1 MNNLSLPLRYKRS
14 FTPKLALDFAS
25 KMEKQAAPVYQQL
38 GLIIPVITSST
49 LCFIADHKKTSLLEI
64 ARALTIPHQLAA
76 QRVKILLQ
84 LELIIAEKD
93 PNDKR
98 RTNYILTTQGHKQN
112 KLLDQ
117 YLLLAEQAFI
127 ELNQELELDLMLVLE
142 QVNSCFAKRS
152 LLERMLNKGDF

>member
-14 FTPKLALDFAS
+14 FTPKLAWDFAAT
-25 KMEKQAAPVYQQL
+25 MEKQAAPVYQQF

-49 LCFIADHKKTSLLEI
+49 LCFIAEHKKSSLLEI
-64 ARALTIPHQLAA
+64 ARALGTTHQLAA

-84 LELIIAEKD
+84 LELISADKD
-93 PNDKR
+93 PDDKR
-98 RTNYILTTQGHKQN
+98 RTNYTLTAKGVKQN
-112 KLLDQ
+112 ELLDK
-117 YLLLAEQAFI
+117 YLLQAEQAFI